1 MPVLLGPVYHTL
13 PSQTGWYSRRIWED
27 TVTEATDRG
36 QLVKGA
42 AFTEDEYRNINTMD
56 DAIALFQD
64 RMGASVV
71 EAAEEIGDGFY
82 LIEDKDKLVGV
93 PLLLLTWNF
102 NAGDFAS
109 TFVSVR
115 AIARFGNS
123 GDAKV
128 VFNDGGT
135 GIRDQLDKFS
145 NGDRPMGG
153 VFVAHGL
160 RKSEYGL
167 NEANEPVKLNDPAA
181 VGKATTYYLD
191 TSK

>member
-1 MPVLLGPVYHTL
+1 M
-13 PSQTGWYSRRIWED
+13 
-27 TVTEATDRG
+27 TEAKATDRG

-42 AFTEDEYRNINTMD
+42 SFTEDEYRDIQTMD
-56 DAIALFQD
+56 DAIALFQEK
-64 RMGASVV
+64 MGAEVV
-71 EAAEEIGDGFY
+71 DASEEIGDGFA

-102 NAGDFAS
+102 NASDRGPKP
-109 TFVSVR
+109 FVSVR
-115 AIARFGNS
+115 AIARFTAG

-135 GIRDQLDKFS
+135 GIREQLEKFTDK
-145 NGDRPMGG
+145 GGRPMGG
-153 VFVAHGL
+153 VFVGHGL

-167 NEANEPVKLNDPAA
+167 DAENQPVKLNSPEA